1 MHPSAVARL
10 LPPCLLALL
19 LSNTA
24 FALPTDAAQ
33 QRRIDEYLAQKPM
46 HTTALLAG
54 AAATE
59 IARPA
64 MPTIALRSRVLN
76 QRSPENDDRPV
87 VVLRADGSQEVLMD
101 PDRIKELVDEHVR
114 DIEAREL
121 KI

>member
-1 MHPSAVARL
+1 
-10 LPPCLLALL
+10 
-19 LSNTA
+19 
-24 FALPTDAAQ
+24 
-33 QRRIDEYLAQKPM
+33 M

-59 IARPA
+59 VARPA

-76 QRSPENDDRPV
+76 QRSSEHDDRPV
-87 VVLRADGSQEVLMD
+87 VVSRPDGSQEVLMD
-101 PDRIKELVDEHVR
+101 PDRVKKLVEEHVR